1 MPHDLPIRKSTN
13 PAIGVRRCGCG
24 DLMTIHQSR
33 GKRANFYYSIC
44 DTCGTDQ
51 RTGAPVQKKL
61 GDFFPTLTELT
72 EHESETKTEKPAI
85 KAPQAPSEPSSQGA
99 SVENQG
105 VKGESS
111 RINAPEPSRNETD
124 PQTESGGPFWV
135 RGLFVAVG
143 IIAGGLTGRAIA
155 R

>member
-61 GDFFPTLTELT
+61 GDFFPTLTELA
-72 EHESETKTEKPAI
+72 EHESETKTEKPTI
-85 KAPQAPSEPSSQGA
+85 KAPQAPSPPSGQGA
-99 SVENQG
+99 SVENSDI
-105 VKGESS
+105 ESETN
-111 RINAPEPSRNETD
+111 RQPEPIASQKPTE
-124 PQTESGGPFWV
+124 ESGGFWGRALV
-135 RGLFVAVG
+135 VTVG
-143 IIAGGLTGRAIA
+143 VIVGGLTGRAIA